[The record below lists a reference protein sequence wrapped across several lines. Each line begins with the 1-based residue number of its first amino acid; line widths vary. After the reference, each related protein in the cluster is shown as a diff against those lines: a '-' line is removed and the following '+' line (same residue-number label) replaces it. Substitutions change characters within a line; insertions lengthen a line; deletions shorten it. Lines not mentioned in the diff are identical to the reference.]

1 MHRNKPVGNV
11 AAVPCTSGGGS
22 TGPYGR
28 TLSGWS
34 SGRISAPSKSAER
47 ISATIGAIGVVAL
60 TVMAIEQSW
69 EAPMPATPA
78 SGPSGATAIT
88 TAATGTT
95 TAPTPPPERE
105 ILIGGYLGTTYTYPS
120 TVTIKNPGRT
130 DMTVSGFEW
139 EAKPFKSPLYYGLRL
154 TQWPAASRVGTMLD
168 FTHSK
173 AIARFDDTA
182 TFTGTLEGKPLPARA
197 KVGDVFKH
205 LEFSHGHNMLTLNA
219 LTRLGSFR
227 LQPYVGAGAGISLPH
242 TEIGY
247 RGETGRTYEYQ
258 FAGFVGQALAGLEVR
273 IGNTRV
279 FVEYKLTYAPY
290 DVPLSGVING
300 WLLFTDLWRQTK
312 AWAMGEAPPGGRLTT
327 PLLSHHAIGG
337 AMVHVTGAKPA
348 MPAN

>member
-1 MHRNKPVGNV
+1 MHRITPTGNNVDDPRPTVMNSWPTAAHAPVPSP
-11 AAVPCTSGGGS
+11 AVELTS
-22 TGPYGR
+22 
-28 TLSGWS
+28 
-34 SGRISAPSKSAER
+34 AMV
-47 ISATIGAIGVVAL
+47 GAIGIVAL
-60 TVMAIEQSW
+60 TAMAVASAW
-69 EAPMPATPA
+69 EAPMPATSEPA
-78 SGPSGATAIT
+78 GHTAARATGPSTATM
-88 TAATGTT
+88 
-95 TAPTPPPERE
+95 PLPKRE
-105 ILIGGYLGTTYTYPS
+105 VFTGGYLGTTYTYPS
-120 TVTIKNPGRT
+120 TVTIRNPGRT

-139 EAKPFKSPLYYGLRL
+139 EAKPFKSPLYYGLRV
-154 TQWPAASRVGTMLD
+154 TQWPATSRVGTMLD

-247 RGETGRTYEYQ
+247 RAESGRTYEYQ

-273 IGNTRV
+273 IGNARV

-290 DVPLSGVING
+290 DVPLSGVVNG

-348 MPAN
+348 TAK